1 MKTMKLK
8 YVIAS
13 FAFAAAL
20 AGCQEAAEYTPSIYI
35 TEAQKEP
42 AKIVTIY
49 NAGEKAEFSVS
60 ASKIVD
66 KDTHVTV
73 QVCPELL
80 EEYNTTYGRTCVLLD
95 GDLYD
100 FAKKE
105 VTIKAGTNVSDAG
118 EIVVK
123 EVLEPGTFYCLPL
136 RITQTDG
143 NMPVLAPSSTL
154 YIVFRAPVHG
164 KGVYIGSGNKYI
176 VPGFYDQKGQDVE
189 RDLSALPELTLECR
203 VYANDFTKSD
213 PYISSIMGLE
223 GNVCMRFGD
232 VKIGYDVLQICKGD
246 YQPAAI
252 NSPCAT
258 KQWYH
263 VAGVWTRNS
272 LRVFIDGKFITETR
286 TKGETVDI
294 SQVQLWNGS
303 GIGFGLGCASNYN
316 GNRPLNGYLAEAR
329 VWTRALSTSEIA
341 NVKDL
346 VIVDPNSPD
355 LLAYWKMDE
364 SELVSDYRESYSR
377 WNLRNKIVDQTG
389 HGYDAYGLS
398 ASPQFLDAT
407 W

>member
-8 YVIAS
+8 YLFAS
-13 FAFAAAL
+13 LACAAAF

-49 NAGEKAEFSVS
+49 EAGQKAEFSVS
-60 ASKIVD
+60 ASKIVSEE
-66 KDTHVTV
+66 THVTL

-80 EEYNTTYGRTCVLLD
+80 DEYNTTYGRTCVLLD
-95 GDLYD
+95 DDLYN

-105 VTIKAGTNVSDAG
+105 VTIKAGTNVSDAC

-123 EVLEPGTFYCLPL
+123 ELLEPGTFYCLPL
-136 RITQTDG
+136 RIVKTDG
-143 NMPVLAPSSTL
+143 SMPVLAPSSTL

-176 VPGFYDQKGQDVE
+176 VPGFYDQKGQDGT
-189 RDLSALPELTLECR
+189 RDLSAIPEMTLECR
-203 VYANDFTKSD
+203 VYANSFTKSD

-223 GNVCMRFGD
+223 GNVCLRFGD
-232 VKIGYDVLQICKGD
+232 VKIGYDVLQICMGD

-258 KQWYH
+258 NQWYH
-263 VAGVWTRNS
+263 VAGVWTRSS
-272 LRVFIDGKFITETR
+272 LRVYIDGKFITETR
-286 TKGETVDI
+286 HKGESVDI

-316 GNRPLNGYLAEAR
+316 SNRPLNGYLAEAR
-329 VWTRALSTSEIA
+329 VWTRALTASEIA

-346 VIVDPNSPD
+346 VIVDPKSPD
-355 LLAYWKMDE
+355 LLAYWKMDASE
-364 SELVSDYRESYSR
+364 SVTDYREPYSR
-377 WNLRNKIVDQTG
+377 WNLRNKVVDQTG
-389 HGYDAYGLS
+389 NGYDAYGLS
-398 ASPQFLDAT
+398 AAPDFMEAT